1 MTSTAPPTT
10 VEQDPQQQQQQ
21 ASQPAAQGLPPT
33 GLQQQLAS
41 LNSQYDSWR
50 NAKYNRM
57 GATGSQRS
65 YGVGVDVRGNAA
77 QQNQPLPGLTG
88 AVGGQQPGQP
98 QQAMQATGEPDARLG
113 ASTSL
118 NALANRL
125 AQNYGLSVGRTD
137 LVDPQSGQLNFTPD
151 QLVASSGGQ
160 ETLGTAAA
168 KMNYI
173 ASAIQKQQTQQNMK
187 KSEAALQAG
196 LGLTSQRRSGSMIE
210 QQQQFYQGLASL
222 YQNQDYEAADYSYW
236 INKEKQD
243 TEMAILNK
251 IEKLNKKK
259 ARGQFWGGAIMAGIG
274 FATQNYTMAAQ
285 GLGTAAGSGA
295 EAGYF

>member
-1 MTSTAPPTT
+1 MTSTAPPVT
-10 VEQDPQQQQQQ
+10 VQPDQQQQQPAQGQ
-21 ASQPAAQGLPPT
+21 AQQQGLPPT

-41 LNSQYDSWR
+41 LNSQYDQWR
-50 NAKYNRM
+50 NTRYNRM

-65 YGVGVDVRGNAA
+65 YNVGVDVRGNAA
-77 QQNQPLPGLTG
+77 QQNQSLPGLTG
-88 AVGGQQPGQP
+88 AVGQQQPGQP

-118 NALANRL
+118 NALAERL
-125 AQNYGLSVGRTD
+125 AQNYGLSVGRGE
-137 LVDPQSGQLNFTPD
+137 LVDQGGNFLFTPD

-173 ASAIQKQQTQQNMK
+173 ASALQKQQTQQNMK

-210 QQQQFYQGLASL
+210 QQQQFYQGLANL

-259 ARGQFWGGAIMAGIG
+259 AKGQFWGGAVTAAIG
-274 FATQNYTMAAQ
+274 FATQNYAMAAQ
-285 GLGTAAGSGA
+285 GLGTAAGSGG